1 MEGRI
6 QDLEATVG
14 FLMEVLR
21 SHNMLPNCP
30 TEPVQTPPRAPE
42 KPVVVP
48 EGPKKS
54 REEALARARRRAA
67 EQKDANNVQRNIMDT
82 IAEEI
87 VVPTRECDS
96 SDEAKKVYKK
106 IPGKY
111 CSARIEGVMVEIPG
125 TKSSR
130 SGKCIQA
137 YKPKECGRA
146 ACVSVK
152 TGDDEDDVCYL
163 CSVCHSRYNDK
174 KDTWLGFFDDGMIP
188 PRSHLMGSDWY
199 KKMVAVGLAKL
210 GGKEADPTENGDS
223 DSDNASD
230 WGEEF
235 GKCIGTDECCCDTC
249 YEKIRDEGR
258 PFIAGLISTKAK
270 AEKSGK

>member
-30 TEPVQTPPRAPE
+30 TEPVQCVGLQTPPRAPE

-48 EGPKKS
+48 EGPMQKR
-54 REEALARARRRAA
+54 REEALAMALARRKAA
-67 EQKDANNVQRNIMDT
+67 EQKATNNVQRNIMES
-82 IAEEI
+82 IAEEV
-87 VVPTRECDS
+87 VVPTRECDNG
-96 SDEAKKVYKK
+96 DEAKKVYKK

-130 SGKCIQA
+130 SGKCVQA
-137 YKPKECGRA
+137 YKSKECERA

-163 CSVCHSRYNDK
+163 CSVCHSRYNEK

-188 PRSHLMGSDWY
+188 PRSHLMGSEWY
-199 KKMVAVGLAKL
+199 KKMVAVGIAKM
-210 GGKEADPTENGDS
+210 GGKVEENGNGS
-223 DSDNASD
+223 DSDCDSD
-230 WGEEF
+230 WVEEV
-235 GKCIGTDECCCDTC
+235 GKCIGTDKCCCDTC
-249 YEKIRDEGR
+249 YGKVRDDAR
-258 PFIAGLISTKAK
+258 PYIAK
-270 AEKSGK
+270 ANAGK